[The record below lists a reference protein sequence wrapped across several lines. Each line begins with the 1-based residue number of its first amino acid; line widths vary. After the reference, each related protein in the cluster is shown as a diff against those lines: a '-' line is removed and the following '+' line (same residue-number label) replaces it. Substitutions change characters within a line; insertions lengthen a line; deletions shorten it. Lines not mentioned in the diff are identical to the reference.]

1 MLTARRDEPASQ
13 MKICACK
20 SQLEGTMPSW
30 SSEQNLNYED
40 HVFLESMKTDRQACI
55 GSRHRI
61 SKQTSK
67 RKEKWMEEQEQRAQR
82 KEIRKMLILK
92 LRSHKVITEF
102 RKLDTSIFISHDV
115 LKSPGVILFLVWT
128 ATRAGDFKTSP
139 GISFL
144 EHNFYGICNQ
154 WNSRCLWWKNF

>member
-55 GSRHRI
+55 GSRDRI
-61 SKQTSK
+61 SQQMSK
-67 RKEKWMEEQEQRAQR
+67 RKEKRMEEQEQRAQR
-82 KEIRKMLILK
+82 EEIRKMSIDQTAQEESQSSVTEDEDNGAYFELP
-92 LRSHKVITEF
+92 SHKVIMEF
-102 RKLDTSIFISHDV
+102 KNWVPAF
-115 LKSPGVILFLVWT
+115 
-128 ATRAGDFKTSP
+128 
-139 GISFL
+139 SFL
-144 EHNFYGICNQ
+144 MM
-154 WNSRCLWWKNF
+154 L